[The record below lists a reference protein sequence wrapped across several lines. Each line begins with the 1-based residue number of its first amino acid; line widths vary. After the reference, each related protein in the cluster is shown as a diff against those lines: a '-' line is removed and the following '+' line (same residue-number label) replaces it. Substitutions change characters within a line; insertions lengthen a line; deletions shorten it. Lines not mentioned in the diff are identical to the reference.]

1 MTVHP
6 PHLNPS
12 QAVERIREIIVGRH
26 LERLESRV
34 IRLESGGDKDSH
46 GHTSLDDRLHATEA
60 RLEALKE
67 NVHRIVET
75 SREELESRILQQR
88 SETQRLAAQIQHVA
102 SCNANEAAA
111 PVSTQPLEYRIGTWI
126 ATWQKSFQEQL
137 HLRENQLASQLRN
150 EFSLLGEA
158 TNARITHLENRMMDR
173 DSMEERFHR
182 ISQAAR
188 TLAECASPA
197 SLGSR
202 PAPC

>member
-34 IRLESGGDKDSH
+34 IRLESRGGNDPIGQD
-46 GHTSLDDRLHATEA
+46 SLDDRVHATEA

-75 SREELESRILQQR
+75 SREELEARISLQR

-102 SCNANEAAA
+102 SYKLSEAAA
-111 PVSTQPLEYRIGTWI
+111 PPSNQGLEYKIGNWI
-126 ATWQKSFQEQL
+126 ASWQKSFQEQL
-137 HLRENQLASQLRN
+137 QARENHIAFQLRSELN
-150 EFSLLGEA
+150 SVGEA
-158 TNARITHLENRMMDR
+158 TNARITHLEKRMMDR
-173 DSMEERFHR
+173 DSMEERFQR
-182 ISQAAR
+182 IAHAAR
-188 TLAECASPA
+188 TLADCASPD
-197 SLGSR
+197 SPGSR
-202 PAPC
+202 PNPC